1 MILNS
6 TFARSLVAAA
16 VLGSA
21 YALPSFAGQPSPGH
35 VHQNGHQNGQQN
47 EQQDGDD
54 TKLGHVM
61 EGLRG
66 QAKAAGKAIEAKDAA
81 AAWTAVCGM
90 QAKILE
96 AKQETPA
103 TAEGKPAADRP
114 AFVNAFRAKLSELL
128 KATCDLEAD
137 VLAGKLDDAS
147 AKLRTITGPMQK
159 AGHKE
164 FRKD

>member
-6 TFARSLVAAA
+6 TFVRSLVAAA
-16 VLGSA
+16 VLGSS
-21 YALPSFAGQPSPGH
+21 YALLPSFAGPPSPGAL
-35 VHQNGHQNGQQN
+35 QQNGQQN
-47 EQQDGDD
+47 GQQDGDD

-66 QAKAAGKAIEAKDAA
+66 QAKAGGKAIEAKDAA

-137 VLAGKLDDAS
+137 VLAGKLDDAT

>member
-1 MILNS
+1 MSLNS
-6 TFARSLVAAA
+6 TFARSLVAVL

-21 YALPSFAGQPSPGH
+21 YALLPSFAGPPSP
-35 VHQNGHQNGQQN
+35 VAVR
-47 EQQDGDD
+47 QDGDD

-114 AFVNAFRAKLSELL
+114 AFVSAFRAKLSELL

-137 VLAGKLDDAS
+137 VLAAKFDDAS

>member
-1 MILNS
+1 MIHNS
-6 TFARSLVAAA
+6 TLARTLVATL
-16 VLGSA
+16 VLGST
-21 YALPSFAGQPSPGH
+21 YALLPSFAGPASPSAS
-35 VHQNGHQNGQQN
+35 QK
-47 EQQDGDD
+47 EDDD

-61 EGLRG
+61 DGLRG
-66 QAKAAGKAIEAKDAA
+66 NAKAAGKAIEAKDAV

-103 TAEGKPAADRP
+103 TAEGKPAAERP

-128 KATCDLEAD
+128 KASCDLEAD

-147 AKLRTITGPMQK
+147 AKLRTIAGPMQK
-159 AGHKE
+159 AGHNE